1 MNNNIIINMF
11 VDNSFIPLNKNSF
24 LDELKRLG
32 IPYATI
38 EKINWKNCIH
48 EGYCVYNDP
57 KKQKLCLTKIQNKNE
72 KLCSIHRKRKYVNE
86 MEEIDDMLKNM
97 EIDEID
103 NTYNL
108 DNLTE
113 TVCDTE
119 IETITDLDSTY
130 KKNNFINLNE
140 KSIDSLFNNTNILL
154 DNIDKYKKNK
164 IDIEGLYKTILNYNK
179 EIYKSDDEPYIS
191 ISYLLQFFEELY
203 EISNDFLYSIINNYE
218 SFDMFLDLCQ
228 RWKLRINEITK
239 EIVLMPNYYQ
249 EYYSIMNKKIDD
261 NLFNVLK

>member
-1 MNNNIIINMF
+1 MF

-38 EKINWKNCIH
+38 EKINWKSCIH
-48 EGYCVYNDP
+48 EGYCIYNDN
-57 KKQKLCLTKIQNKNE
+57 KKQKYCLTKIHNKKE
-72 KLCSIHRKRKYVNE
+72 KLCSTHRNRKRKYVNE
-86 MEEIDDMLKNM
+86 IEEIDDMLKNM

-113 TVCDTE
+113 TVSDTE
-119 IETITDLDSTY
+119 LETIMDLDSTY
-130 KKNNFINLNE
+130 KKNNFLNLDE

-179 EIYKSDDEPYIS
+179 EIYKSDDQPYIG

-203 EISNDFLYSIINNYE
+203 EISNDFLDSIINNYE
-218 SFDMFLDLCQ
+218 NFDMFLDLCQ
-228 RWKLRINEITK
+228 KWKLRINEITK
-239 EIVLMPNYYQ
+239 EIVFIPNYYQ
-249 EYYSIMNKKIDD
+249 EYYGIMNKKIDD
-261 NLFNVLK
+261 NLFKVLK

>member
-1 MNNNIIINMF
+1 ML

-48 EGYCVYNDP
+48 EGYCIYNDNKKP
-57 KKQKLCLTKIQNKNE
+57 KYCLTKIHNKKE
-72 KLCSIHRKRKYVNE
+72 ILCSIHRNRNINYINE
-86 MEEIDDMLKNM
+86 VEEIDDMLKNM
-97 EIDEID
+97 EIDEIH
-103 NTYNL
+103 NTYIL

-113 TVCDTE
+113 TVCNTE
-119 IETITDLDSTY
+119 IETITDLDSSY
-130 KKNNFINLNE
+130 KNNNFIKLDE

-154 DNIDKYKKNK
+154 DNINKYKKNK
-164 IDIEGLYKTILNYNK
+164 IDISGLYKTILNYNK
-179 EIYKSDDEPYIS
+179 EIYKSDDEPYIG

-218 SFDMFLDLCQ
+218 NKDMFLVLCQ
-228 RWKLRINEITK
+228 KWKLRISEITK
-239 EIVLMPNYYQ
+239 EIILMPNYYQ
-249 EYYSIMNKKIDD
+249 EYYSIMNKKIYD
-261 NLFNVLK
+261 NLFKDLK

>member
-1 MNNNIIINMF
+1 MF

-48 EGYCVYNDP
+48 EGYCDYNDT

-86 MEEIDDMLKNM
+86 IDEIDDMLKNM

-108 DNLTE
+108 DNLTD

-130 KKNNFINLNE
+130 KKNKFINLNE

-164 IDIEGLYKTILNYNK
+164 IDIEGLYNSILNYNK
-179 EIYKSDDEPYIS
+179 EIYKSDDEPYIG
-191 ISYLLQFFEELY
+191 ISYLLQFFEEFY

-218 SFDMFLDLCQ
+218 NFDMFLDLCQ

-239 EIVLMPNYYQ
+239 EIVLIPNYYQ
-249 EYYSIMNKKIDD
+249 EYYSIINKKIDD
-261 NLFNVLK
+261 NLFKVLK